1 MDLLASMTYLSSR
14 DMLIIIYAK
23 DMLKFCNEFIN
34 SDCLWKYLLHYHS
47 ELFDYAVK
55 SCHILA

>member
-1 MDLLASMTYLSSR
+1 MDLLASTTYLSSR

-34 SDCLWKYLLHYHS
+34 SDCLRKYLLHYHS
-47 ELFDYAVK
+47 ELFHYTVK